1 MTALKKTLSDD
12 LLGKGPNTEEFLI
25 LLLQLYQ
32 RMRDR
37 DIVRKQMSN
46 LRKKVKD
53 QQRLAQ
59 RDKIASITNKKKP
72 PPAKKAHL
80 SISLVKEKEE
90 HGKEPDDDEIN
101 LDDEEMAEEKDDTP
115 DLHILPRNK
124 IL

>member
-53 QQRLAQ
+53 QQRLAH
-59 RDKIASITNKKKP
+59 RDKIASITNKKSRHQQ
-72 PPAKKAHL
+72 KKR
-80 SISLVKEKEE
+80 I
-90 HGKEPDDDEIN
+90 
-101 LDDEEMAEEKDDTP
+101 
-115 DLHILPRNK
+115 
-124 IL
+124 